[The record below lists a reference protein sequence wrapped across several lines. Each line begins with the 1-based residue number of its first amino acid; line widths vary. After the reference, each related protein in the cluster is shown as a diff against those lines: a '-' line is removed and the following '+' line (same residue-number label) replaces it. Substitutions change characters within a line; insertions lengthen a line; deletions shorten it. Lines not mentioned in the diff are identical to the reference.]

1 MNLPQNEMEK
11 FKNILK
17 EWLLLDSE
25 INERSKYIREL
36 KKKRD
41 KEIEPLLINY
51 MNKNKIT
58 NLNTNEGTLK
68 YVEKV
73 TKQCLNK
80 QNIKSNLSSVIND
93 ELLLERALDK
103 IFNNRKETTNYKLT
117 RVK

>member
-41 KEIEPLLINY
+41 K
-51 MNKNKIT
+51 
-58 NLNTNEGTLK
+58 
-68 YVEKV
+68 
-73 TKQCLNK
+73 
-80 QNIKSNLSSVIND
+80 
-93 ELLLERALDK
+93 
-103 IFNNRKETTNYKLT
+103 
-117 RVK
+117 